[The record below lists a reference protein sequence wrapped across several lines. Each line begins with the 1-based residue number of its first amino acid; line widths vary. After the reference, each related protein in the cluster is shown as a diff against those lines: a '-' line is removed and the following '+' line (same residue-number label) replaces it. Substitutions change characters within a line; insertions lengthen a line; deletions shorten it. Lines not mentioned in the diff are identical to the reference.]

1 MPDLNGVPQLAEE
14 KHHIGRQA
22 LANIAAN
29 PEYLRQSARQAV
41 GPLAIRQQPSHFLL
55 KFNGGRLPVFSL
67 WQLALPRLRRRA
79 PGLLEKRTSTMA
91 SPPPARRTRGI
102 MARKIR
108 AMFSARSTY
117 RPN

>member
-41 GPLAIRQQPSHFLL
+41 GPLGIRQQPGHFLL
-55 KFNGGRLPVFSL
+55 KLNGGRLPVFSL
-67 WQLALPRLRRRA
+67 WQLAVPRTQALVQSDKAEELCFLRA
-79 PGLLEKRTSTMA
+79 PY
-91 SPPPARRTRGI
+91 ARDHG
-102 MARKIR
+102 A
-108 AMFSARSTY
+108 
-117 RPN
+117 